1 MRYAMSS
8 TWWPERFTVSDD
20 AGRARFESGQTCWP
34 WRARSHEQATKLSG
48 GETDE
53 GTRLSPLTAPHSH
66 CDGPAGQE
74 HHADGHRYPTDGT
87 ARRDAKHEPHMQME
101 AHHYCRQVKSPVLGH
116 GPSSVS
122 RSEK

>member
-1 MRYAMSS
+1 MSRPPNSAAARRMRAPAY
-8 TWWPERFTVSDD
+8 R
-20 AGRARFESGQTCWP
+20 
-34 WRARSHEQATKLSG
+34 RSRRR
-48 GETDE
+48 
-53 GTRLSPLTAPHSH
+53 TRH